1 MGLHMKCISN
11 LNEIKLCSFTA
22 EEKKLILF
30 ALAKL
35 VTQILPSEWKGNWI
49 WKGKLIFPICIGFS
63 CQCCFDF
70 FQFH

>member
-35 VTQILPSEWKGNWI
+35 VTQILPSE
-49 WKGKLIFPICIGFS
+49 
-63 CQCCFDF
+63 
-70 FQFH
+70 